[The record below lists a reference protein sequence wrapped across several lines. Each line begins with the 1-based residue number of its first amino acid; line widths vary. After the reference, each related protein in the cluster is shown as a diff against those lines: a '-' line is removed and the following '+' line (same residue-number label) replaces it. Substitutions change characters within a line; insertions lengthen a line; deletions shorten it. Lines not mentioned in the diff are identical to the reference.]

1 MNHLIGIAVAAS
13 VMFAA
18 YQFVKATG
26 VRQEVVRVEAQ
37 GKKAN
42 AQAQIKRKA
51 VEAKKPD
58 ELRAD
63 LRKYCSDCDAK

>member
-1 MNHLIGIAVAAS
+1 LIGIAVAAS

-37 GKKAN
+37 GKQAN
-42 AQAQIKRKA
+42 ARAQVKRKS

-58 ELRAD
+58 EIRAD
-63 LRKYCSDCDAK
+63 LLKYCFDCNAK